1 MNLEDLQ
8 QEEEEKRIDLTSLK
22 PEDKTTMQQVNLM
35 DNLNWP
41 FKRRLKRLISTDNN
55 LAYDE
60 KRNLKTSP
68 RRNSLLEVEDEKKDK
83 ITLMNLIK
91 NKILTFIDEQG
102 IIDV

>member
-1 MNLEDLQ
+1 
-8 QEEEEKRIDLTSLK
+8 
-22 PEDKTTMQQVNLM
+22 M
-35 DNLNWP
+35 DNLNST

-60 KRNLKTSP
+60 KGNLKTSP
-68 RRNSLLEVEDEKKDK
+68 RRNSLLEVEDEKKDRV
-83 ITLMNLIK
+83 TLMNLIK